1 MGLTAAHGRLKLKLC
16 RACLALSLS
25 CALKAKE
32 ITMQPLWAVIA
43 VLSGFFFGTASTGD
57 DEEIKFSDC
66 PAAVRKTLQAEA
78 KGAKI
83 ETVTKEID
91 EDGETVYWAK
101 TDIGGKTYAI
111 GAHEDGTLSEMSL
124 AVDDE
129 ELPFDRC
136 PVVVQ
141 ATLRSEAF
149 GEKID
154 TIARDL
160 KYGVTIYQAVVHH
173 NGKSYQLVVA
183 EDGTL
188 VEKVL
193 VIDDEEVKLSDC
205 PVAVRA
211 TLHEHAKG
219 GEIGDITRSTGIGQQ
234 TFEAEVKIKNKIYSI
249 EVAEG
254 GLLIS
259 KSLEAAKD

>member
-1 MGLTAAHGRLKLKLC
+1 
-16 RACLALSLS
+16 
-25 CALKAKE
+25 
-32 ITMQPLWAVIA
+32 MQPLWVVIA
-43 VLSGFFFGTASTGD
+43 MLSGFAFGMTSTGD

-83 ETVTKEID
+83 ETVTKEKD
-91 EDGETVYWAK
+91 ENDETVYWAEVA
-101 TDIGGKTYAI
+101 IGGKTYAI
-111 GAHEDGTLSEMSL
+111 GAHEDGTLSEMNL

-129 ELPFDRC
+129 EIPFDRC
-136 PVVVQ
+136 PAAVQ
-141 ATLRSEAF
+141 VTLRSEAF
-149 GEKID
+149 GEKVD
-154 TIARDL
+154 ATARDV
-160 KYGVTIYQAVVHH
+160 KYGVTIYQTVVHH
-173 NGKSYQLVVA
+173 KGKSYQLVVA

-205 PVAVRA
+205 PAAVRA

-219 GEIGDITRSTGIGQQ
+219 GEIGDITRSTGIGQH
-234 TFEAEVKIKNKIYSI
+234 TFEAEVKIKNKVYSI
-249 EVAEG
+249 EVAES

-259 KSLEAAKD
+259 KSLEAVRD